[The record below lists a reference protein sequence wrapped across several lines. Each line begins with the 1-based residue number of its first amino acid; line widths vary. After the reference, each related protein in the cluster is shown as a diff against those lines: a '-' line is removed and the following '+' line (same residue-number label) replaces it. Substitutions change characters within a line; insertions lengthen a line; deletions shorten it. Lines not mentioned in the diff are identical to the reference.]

1 MTKGLASSSNG
12 NTDRSCRFCVPGVVR
27 PFTGSIV
34 GSRLEVDL
42 VGAGAVVLV
51 KVDLGLDKSTTGVRS
66 A

>member
-1 MTKGLASSSNG
+1 M
-12 NTDRSCRFCVPGVVR
+12 PGVVR